1 MIFFFGPE
9 AICHYWLDNYDL
21 AMQSVSKIKI
31 ARTHLF
37 YLSLILFK
45 KNELSEAS
53 KKLKEA
59 VAITDMDFQAFV
71 NSEPYKDEK
80 YKKADSRFSF
90 NRKLLKNR
98 SFDYFYKV
106 IRLSYV

>member
-1 MIFFFGPE
+1 
-9 AICHYWLDNYDL
+9 
-21 AMQSVSKIKI
+21 
-31 ARTHLF
+31 
-37 YLSLILFK
+37 
-45 KNELSEAS
+45 
-53 KKLKEA
+53 
-59 VAITDMDFQAFV
+59 MDFQAFV

-106 IRLSYV
+106 IRLSMYKIFISHYVFTFQC